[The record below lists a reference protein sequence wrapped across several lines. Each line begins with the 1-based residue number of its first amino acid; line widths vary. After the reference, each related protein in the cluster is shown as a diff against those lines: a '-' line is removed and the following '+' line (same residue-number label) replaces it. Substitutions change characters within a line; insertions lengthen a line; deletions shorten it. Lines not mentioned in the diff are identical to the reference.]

1 MPPSSNFGKSERA
14 IWKKDVRENDAS
26 GDLVVDRLQA
36 QRIFFS
42 DFITASAGIP
52 KSDRRLAD
60 AFASVP
66 RERFVGPGPW
76 KIFTS
81 SGLLETPSDDPAFL
95 YQDVTVS
102 LAADRHINNGQP
114 LLHAICLA
122 ALKLAEGHN
131 VLHIGAGTGY
141 YTAILSKLVGS
152 TGSILAYEI
161 EQDLAQRA
169 TINLRDYPNV
179 TVYHRSGSL
188 GPLPDCDAIYVNAGA
203 TAPLDV
209 WLDALR
215 LSGRL
220 LFPLTPSDSPCG
232 APGAGAMLLISRPS
246 TSANPGEFH
255 AQFVSSAIFINCTG
269 ARDEGTARKL
279 SAAFKR
285 GNYRNVRSFYRNAPP
300 DETCWFAG
308 NNWWLSTREIAPHP

>member
-1 MPPSSNFGKSERA
+1 
-14 IWKKDVRENDAS
+14 
-26 GDLVVDRLQA
+26 VDRFEA
-36 QRIFFS
+36 QRLFFA

-81 SGLLETPSDDPAFL
+81 SGLLETPSDDPVFL

-122 ALKLAEGHN
+122 ALNPAEGQA

-152 TGSILAYEI
+152 TGSVLAYEI

-169 TINLRDYPNV
+169 AFNLAEYPNV
-179 TVYHRSGSL
+179 TVCHRSGSQ

-215 LSGRL
+215 LNGRL
-220 LFPLTPSDSPCG
+220 LFPLTPSDSPSG
-232 APGAGAMLLISRPS
+232 APGAGAMLLITRPS
-246 TSANPGEFH
+246 AAVNPGEFH

-285 GNYRNVRSFYRNAPP
+285 GNYRNVRSLHRNSPP
-300 DETCWFAG
+300 DETCWIAG
-308 NNWWLSTREIAPHP
+308 NNWWLSTREITPRP